1 MIKDIFELQNPWRQQ
16 PDCQFTQ
23 KPRDILNA
31 LLDNIDNDKIIGIIG
46 SRQVGKSS
54 VLYLLIRHLLFER
67 KISPADIFYFNL
79 DDLKLHE
86 LFENVPDFLNFIGK
100 SDSPRR
106 HVFIDEAQRLPSPG
120 LFLKEIHDLQLN
132 LKIFYSGSSHLE
144 LKSKTREYLV
154 GRSRTFELQRLSFE
168 EYMQFN
174 APITPQEALN
184 EMLIYGAYPEVSLER
199 NPTQKKL
206 LIKDIFQTYVEK
218 DIVDFSRIE
227 NVQAFNNL
235 VKLVAMQSGKLL
247 NLDSLSKALRLGRTL
262 IEKYIQ
268 ILESTFVVRRIY
280 PFYRNYKKEIIKTP
294 KIYFLDLG
302 LRNFILNNFN
312 AVEFREDAGILF
324 ENLYLLQLLA
334 LDIYNSKKINYWRT
348 TNGTEIDFI
357 VQGEDE
363 FSAIEVKWDKDT
375 APRSF
380 KTIKQYYPGIT
391 TRVVTRRHFLR
402 SENRAE

>member
-16 PDCQFTQ
+16 PDYQFTQ
-23 KPRDILNA
+23 KPRDILDA

-54 VLYLLIRHLLFER
+54 VLYLLIRHFLEK

-100 SDSPRR
+100 SASRR
-106 HVFIDEAQRLPSPG
+106 RYVFIDEAQRLPSPG
-120 LFLKEIHDLQLN
+120 LFLKEIYDLQLN

-168 EYMQFN
+168 EYIRFN
-174 APITPQEALN
+174 VPITAKEALY
-184 EMLIYGAYPEVSLER
+184 EMLIYGGYPEVSLER

-218 DIVDFSRIE
+218 DITDFSRIE

-235 VKLVAMQSGKLL
+235 VKLLAVQNGKLL
-247 NLDSLSKALRLGRTL
+247 NLDSLAKTLRLGRTL
-262 IEKYIQ
+262 VEKYIQ
-268 ILESTFVVRRIY
+268 ILESTFIVRRIY
-280 PFYRNYKKEIIKTP
+280 PFFKNYKKEIVKTP
-294 KIYFLDLG
+294 KIYFLDMG
-302 LRNFILNNFN
+302 LRNFVLNNFN
-312 AVEFREDAGILF
+312 PVEFREDVGILF
-324 ENLYLLQLLA
+324 ENFYLIQLLA
-334 LDIYNSKKINYWRT
+334 SDLYGLKKINFWRT

-357 VQGEDE
+357 VQGEGV

-375 APRSF
+375 EPRSF
-380 KTIKQYYPGIT
+380 RTIKQYYPEIT
-391 TRVVTRRHFLR
+391 TKVVTRQNFLQLKK
-402 SENRAE
+402 